1 MKTFVLISAV
11 SVLGLMTAGN
21 ASAHTGVEL
30 KNIAARVVVLPE
42 NRADVD
48 LKVVY
53 GKARVPVIMVST
65 KGDTL
70 VADGKLKNRHLNCK
84 AGGVDIGGLGMVAG
98 GDLPTVYIKVPMD
111 ARVSAGGATYGTVGA
126 SHSLEFSEGGCGNWQ
141 LASVS
146 GGAQVNI
153 GGSGDV
159 SLAGSAD
166 AEVNIGGSGNFTAAS
181 VSALEANIGGNGDIV
196 ADKVNGP
203 VSVNIGGSGNV
214 KLNNGVASKLEVNI
228 AGSGD
233 VRFGGEAKS
242 LEVKIVGSGDVR
254 VKTVSGNISKS
265 VMGSGNVIVG
275 QW

>member
-1 MKTFVLISAV
+1 MKTFALISAI
-11 SVLGLMTAGN
+11 SVLGLMAAGA

-30 KNIAARVVVLPE
+30 KNMAARVVVLPE

-53 GKARVPVIMVST
+53 GKAKVPVIMIST
-65 KGDTL
+65 RGNTL

-84 AGGVDIGGLGMVAG
+84 AGGVDIGGLGMVVG
-98 GDLPTVYIKVPMD
+98 DDLPTVYIKVPMD
-111 ARVSAGGATYGTVGA
+111 AKVSAGGATYGTVGA
-126 SHSLEFSEGGCGNWQ
+126 SQSLEFSEGGCGNWQ

-146 GGAQVNI
+146 GGAKVNI

-159 SLAGSAD
+159 TLAGAAD
-166 AEVNIGGSGNFTAAS
+166 TAVNIGGSGNFTTTS
-181 VSALEANIGGNGDIV
+181 INALDANIGGNGDIV
-196 ADKVNGP
+196 ADRVSGP
-203 VSVNIGGSGNV
+203 VKINIGGSGNV
-214 KLNNGVASKLEVNI
+214 KLNSGVAPAMEVNI

-242 LEVKIVGSGDVR
+242 LKVNIVGSGDVR
-254 VKTVSGNISKS
+254 VKTVTGNISKS

>member
-1 MKTFVLISAV
+1 MKTFALISAV
-11 SVLGLMTAGN
+11 SVLGLMTVGA
-21 ASAHTGVEL
+21 ASAHTEVEL
-30 KNIAARVVVLPE
+30 KNMAARVVVLPE

-84 AGGVDIGGLGMVAG
+84 AGGVDIGGLGMVASA
-98 GDLPTVYIKVPMD
+98 DLPTVYIKVPMD

-159 SLAGSAD
+159 VLASSAD
-166 AEVNIGGSGNFTAAS
+166 AEVNIGGSGNFTATS
-181 VSALEANIGGNGDIV
+181 VNALEANIGGNGDIV
-196 ADKVNGP
+196 VDKVNGP

-214 KLNNGVASKLEVNI
+214 KLNNGVAAKLEVNI